1 MRAAA
6 PRLAL
11 ALSLALAAAAARA
24 DPPALSRGETVY
36 APVYSQVWHGNLD
49 GKGKPSLLLLS
60 AMLSIRNTDPAR
72 GITVRSARYYGDDGQ
87 LVREFLAAP
96 RTLGPLQ
103 AFELFVE
110 HKDTTGG
117 TGASFLV
124 EWTADQPVNPP
135 LVETV
140 HTYFFGTQSIVFTA
154 PGRAIR
160 TAGE

>member
-6 PRLAL
+6 LGLAL
-11 ALSLALAAAAARA
+11 GLALAAGPARA
-24 DPPALSRGETVY
+24 DPPPLTRGETVY

-49 GKGKPSLLLLS
+49 SRGKPSLLLLS
-60 AMLSIRNTDPAR
+60 AMLSVRNTDPAH
-72 GITVRSARYYGDDGQ
+72 GITVRSARYYGDDGK

-96 RTLGPLQ
+96 KALGPLQ
-103 AFELFVE
+103 ALDLFVE

-117 TGASFLV
+117 SGASFLV
-124 EWTADQPVNPP
+124 EWAADQPVNPP

-140 HTYFFGTQSIVFTA
+140 HTYFFGTQSIVFTT